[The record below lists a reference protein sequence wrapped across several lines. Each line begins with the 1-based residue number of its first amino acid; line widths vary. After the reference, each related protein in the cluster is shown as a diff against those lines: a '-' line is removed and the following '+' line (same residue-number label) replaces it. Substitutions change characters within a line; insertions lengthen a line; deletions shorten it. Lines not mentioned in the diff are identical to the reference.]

1 MNPNWPLLLGHRGAS
16 LYAPENTLRAFE
28 LALAHACDGF
38 EFDVRLTADG
48 DAVCCHDP
56 ILEHAPPGLL
66 PLEYALDFSPRAF
79 LNIELKVAGVV
90 SRFRKSLSALAPER
104 TAITSFLPEVVEEI
118 AAHLPHIPAG
128 LICRNEQQFAEL
140 RRVHASVVAL
150 HHSLISAERLAM
162 LSRLNKRVFAWT
174 VNDPAAMLRFAEMG
188 VDAIIS
194 DDTLVMAQTFQP
206 VTLSAVAR

>member
-1 MNPNWPLLLGHRGAS
+1 MNLNRPLLLGHRGAS

-56 ILEHAPPGLL
+56 ILEPAPPGLL
-66 PLEYALDFSPRAF
+66 PLEYALDFSPPAF
-79 LNIELKVAGVV
+79 LNIELKVGGVV
-90 SRFRKSLSALAPER
+90 SRFRDTLSALTPER

-118 AAHLPHIPAG
+118 AAFLPHIPAG

-140 RRVHASVVAL
+140 PRVNASVVAL

-162 LSRLNKRVFAWT
+162 LARLHKRVFAWT
-174 VNDPAAMLRFAEMG
+174 VNDPGEMLRLAALG

-194 DDTLVMAQTFQP
+194 DDTRLLARTLRP
-206 VTLSAVAR
+206 VPLATAAR